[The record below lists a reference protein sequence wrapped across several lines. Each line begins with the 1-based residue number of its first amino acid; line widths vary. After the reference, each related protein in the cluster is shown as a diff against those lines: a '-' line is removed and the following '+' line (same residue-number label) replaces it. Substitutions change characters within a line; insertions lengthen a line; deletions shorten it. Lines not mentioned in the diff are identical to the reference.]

1 MGTTKISI
9 FPFNIK
15 GKVAKQHAE
24 PIIEKNLYTILG
36 FKDIEDFENRTS
48 KFVNKEIWQLFVG
61 CFAKEIDCAATEK
74 VVKNIVCNIAK
85 SDRSDAFTKTE
96 HLILNEKQDNK
107 EREKAIRKTINI
119 LRKIN
124 PEKAFSELSVI
135 KKQAEDFLQTDFYK
149 AQSKPLQGFAPSGGQ
164 LFAEVL
170 KYIETLEKLSEVKK
184 EGLVKDFLL
193 NHVSLLNKKYPK
205 SQGKREDAITI
216 LSSNELKNFYNKGV
230 EEGILQPMVS
240 YKECKNLYNQM
251 KNESKSIIKREERE
265 ENLKKIGKSIINTIN
280 DIKKH
285 REAILN
291 CENFQN
297 SCIKE
302 KEEHP
307 FRGKSCQ
314 KMIDIYQARIAEHQ
328 EKSYKILNSVN
339 KLFKSMSQKMRDL
352 PEVKEFQEII
362 NSVHKKHS
370 TKQAGDHF
378 DSALICLVNVWNKLD
393 IHLENPPTE
402 LRVFHINVKTEV
414 TRL

>member
-1 MGTTKISI
+1 MGTTKISK

-36 FKDIEDFENRTS
+36 FKDIEDFENKTS
-48 KFVNKEIWQLFVG
+48 KLVNKKVWQSFVD
-61 CFAKEIDCAATEK
+61 CFAKEIDYAATEE

-85 SDRSDAFTKTE
+85 SDQGDAFTKTE
-96 HLILNEKQDNK
+96 YFILNEKQDNK
-107 EREKAIRKTINI
+107 EREKAIRKTISI

-170 KYIETLEKLSEVKK
+170 KYIETLEKLSEVKR

-193 NHVSLLNKKYPK
+193 NHVSSLNKKYPK

-240 YKECKNLYNQM
+240 YKECRNLYNQM

-265 ENLKKIGKSIINTIN
+265 ENLKKIDKSIVSAIN

-291 CENFQN
+291 CKDFQ
-297 SCIKE
+297 SSYIKE
-302 KEEHP
+302 KKEHP
-307 FRGKSCQ
+307 FRGNACQ
-314 KMIDIYQARIAEHQ
+314 KMIDIYQERIAGYQ
-328 EKSYKILNSVN
+328 EKICQNLSQIKAIL
-339 KLFKSMSQKMRDL
+339 KSAPQEMDDV
-352 PEVKEFQEII
+352 EEFEEII
-362 NSVHKKHS
+362 DDIHEA
-370 TKQAGDHF
+370 KQCDEIF
-378 DSALICLVNVWNKLD
+378 DSALICLSNIQNELD
-393 IHLENPPTE
+393 IQLENPSTE
-402 LRVFHINVKTEV
+402 LRASHINVKTEL

>member
-1 MGTTKISI
+1 MGTTKISK

-24 PIIEKNLYTILG
+24 PIVEKNLYTILG
-36 FKDIEDFENRTS
+36 FKSREDFENKTS
-48 KFVNKEIWQLFVG
+48 KLVNKKVWQSFVD
-61 CFAKEIDCAATEK
+61 CFAKEIDYAATEK

-85 SDRSDAFTKTE
+85 SDQGNAFTKTE

-107 EREKAIRKTINI
+107 KREKAIRKTVGI

-124 PEKAFSELSVI
+124 PEKAFNELSVI

-170 KYIETLEKLSEVKK
+170 KYIETLEKLAEVKK
-184 EGLVKDFLL
+184 EELVKDFLL
-193 NHVSLLNKKYPK
+193 NHVSSLNKKYPK

-240 YKECKNLYNQM
+240 YKECRNLYDKMNQM
-251 KNESKSIIKREERE
+251 KNESKSIIKREGRE
-265 ENLKKIGKSIINTIN
+265 ENLKKIDKSIVSAIN

-291 CENFQN
+291 CKDFQ
-297 SCIKE
+297 SSYIKE
-302 KEEHP
+302 KKEHP
-307 FRGKSCQ
+307 FRGNACQ
-314 KMIDIYQARIAEHQ
+314 KIIDIYIKRE
-328 EKSYKILNSVN
+328 L
-339 KLFKSMSQKMRDL
+339 
-352 PEVKEFQEII
+352 
-362 NSVHKKHS
+362 
-370 TKQAGDHF
+370 
-378 DSALICLVNVWNKLD
+378 LD
-393 IHLENPPTE
+393 I
-402 LRVFHINVKTEV
+402 RRKFVKI
-414 TRL
+414 

>member
-24 PIIEKNLYTILG
+24 PIVEKNLYTILG
-36 FKDIEDFENRTS
+36 FKSREDFENKTS
-48 KFVNKEIWQLFVG
+48 KLVNKKVWQSFVD
-61 CFAKEIDCAATEK
+61 CFAKEIDYAATEK

-85 SDRSDAFTKTE
+85 SDQGDAFTKTE

-107 EREKAIRKTINI
+107 KREKAIRKTISI

-124 PEKAFSELSVI
+124 PEKAFNELSVI

-170 KYIETLEKLSEVKK
+170 KYIETLEKLSEVKR

-193 NHVSLLNKKYPK
+193 NHVSSLNKKYPK

-240 YKECKNLYNQM
+240 YKECRNLYNQM

-265 ENLKKIGKSIINTIN
+265 ENLKKIDKSIVSAIN

-291 CENFQN
+291 CKDFQ
-297 SCIKE
+297 SSYIKE
-302 KEEHP
+302 KKEHP
-307 FRGKSCQ
+307 FRGNACQ
-314 KMIDIYQARIAEHQ
+314 KMIDIYQERIAGYQ
-328 EKSYKILNSVN
+328 EKICQNLSQIKAIL
-339 KLFKSMSQKMRDL
+339 KSAPQEMDDVEEL
-352 PEVKEFQEII
+352 EEII
-362 NSVHKKHS
+362 DGMHEA
-370 TKQAGDHF
+370 KQCDENF
-378 DSALICLVNVWNKLD
+378 DSALICLSNIQNELD
-393 IHLENPPTE
+393 IQLENPSTE
-402 LRVFHINVKTEV
+402 LRFFHINVKTEV

>member
-1 MGTTKISI
+1 MGTTKISK

-36 FKDIEDFENRTS
+36 FKDIKDFENRTS

-74 VVKNIVCNIAK
+74 VVKNVVCNIAK
-85 SDRSDAFTKTE
+85 SDQDDAFTKTE

-107 EREKAIRKTINI
+107 KREKAIRKTISI

-124 PEKAFSELSVI
+124 PEKAFNELSVI

-170 KYIETLEKLSEVKK
+170 KYIETLEKLSEVKR
-184 EGLVKDFLL
+184 EELVKDFLL
-193 NHVSLLNKKYPK
+193 NHVSSLNKKYPK
-205 SQGKREDAITI
+205 SQDKREDAITI

-240 YKECKNLYNQM
+240 YKECRNLYNQM

-265 ENLKKIGKSIINTIN
+265 ENLKKIDKSIVSAIN

-291 CENFQN
+291 CKDFQ
-297 SCIKE
+297 SSYIKE
-302 KEEHP
+302 KKEHP
-307 FRGKSCQ
+307 FRGNACQ
-314 KMIDIYQARIAEHQ
+314 KMIDIYQERIAGYQ
-328 EKSYKILNSVN
+328 EKICQNLSQIKAIL
-339 KLFKSMSQKMRDL
+339 KSAPQEMDDMEEL
-352 PEVKEFQEII
+352 EEII
-362 NSVHKKHS
+362 DGMHEA
-370 TKQAGDHF
+370 KQCDENF
-378 DSALICLVNVWNKLD
+378 DSALICLSNIQNKLD
-393 IHLENPPTE
+393 VQLENPPTK
-402 LRVFHINVKTEV
+402 LRVSHINVKTEV

>member
-1 MGTTKISI
+1 MGTTKISKI
-9 FPFNIK
+9 PFNIK

-24 PIIEKNLYTILG
+24 PIVEKNLYTILG
-36 FKDIEDFENRTS
+36 FKSREDFENKTS
-48 KFVNKEIWQLFVG
+48 KLVNKKVWQSFVD
-61 CFAKEIDCAATEK
+61 CFAKEIDYAATEK

-85 SDRSDAFTKTE
+85 SDQGNAFTRTE

-107 EREKAIRKTINI
+107 KREKAIRKTISI

-124 PEKAFSELSVI
+124 PEKAFNELSVI

-170 KYIETLEKLSEVKK
+170 KYIETLEKLSEVKR

-193 NHVSLLNKKYPK
+193 NHVSSLNKKYPK

-230 EEGILQPMVS
+230 EEGILQPMAS
-240 YKECKNLYNQM
+240 YKECRNLYNQM
-251 KNESKSIIKREERE
+251 KNESKSIVKREERE
-265 ENLKKIGKSIINTIN
+265 ENLKKIDKSIVSAIN

-291 CENFQN
+291 CKDFQ
-297 SCIKE
+297 SSYIKE
-302 KEEHP
+302 KKEHP
-307 FRGKSCQ
+307 FRGNACQ
-314 KMIDIYQARIAEHQ
+314 KMIDIYQERIAGYQ
-328 EKSYKILNSVN
+328 EKICQNLSQIKAIL
-339 KLFKSMSQKMRDL
+339 KSAPQEMDDVEEL
-352 PEVKEFQEII
+352 EEII
-362 NSVHKKHS
+362 DGMHEA
-370 TKQAGDHF
+370 KQCDENF
-378 DSALICLVNVWNKLD
+378 DSALICLSNIQNELD
-393 IHLENPPTE
+393 IQLENPSTE
-402 LRVFHINVKTEV
+402 LRVSHINVKTEV

>member
-1 MGTTKISI
+1 VGTTKISI

-36 FKDIEDFENRTS
+36 FKDIKDFENRTS

-74 VVKNIVCNIAK
+74 VVKNVVCNIAK
-85 SDRSDAFTKTE
+85 SDCGDAFTKTE

-107 EREKAIRKTINI
+107 KREKAIRKTISI

-124 PEKAFSELSVI
+124 PEKAFNELSVI

-170 KYIETLEKLSEVKK
+170 KYIETLEKLSEVKR

-193 NHVSLLNKKYPK
+193 NHVSSLNKKYPK
-205 SQGKREDAITI
+205 SQGKREDAMTI

-240 YKECKNLYNQM
+240 YKECRNLYNQM

-265 ENLKKIGKSIINTIN
+265 ENLKKIDKSIVSAIN
-280 DIKKH
+280 DIKN
-285 REAILN
+285 I
-291 CENFQN
+291 
-297 SCIKE
+297 E
-302 KEEHP
+302 KQ
-307 FRGKSCQ
+307 SLTV
-314 KMIDIYQARIAEHQ
+314 
-328 EKSYKILNSVN
+328 KI
-339 KLFKSMSQKMRDL
+339 FKVL
-352 PEVKEFQEII
+352 
-362 NSVHKKHS
+362 
-370 TKQAGDHF
+370 T
-378 DSALICLVNVWNKLD
+378 
-393 IHLENPPTE
+393 
-402 LRVFHINVKTEV
+402 
-414 TRL
+414 

>member
-1 MGTTKISI
+1 MGTTKISK

-24 PIIEKNLYTILG
+24 PIVEKNLYTILG
-36 FKDIEDFENRTS
+36 FKSREDFENKTS
-48 KFVNKEIWQLFVG
+48 KLVNKKVWQSFVD
-61 CFAKEIDCAATEK
+61 CFAKEIDYAATEK

-85 SDRSDAFTKTE
+85 SDQGDAFTKTE

-107 EREKAIRKTINI
+107 KREKAIRKTISI

-124 PEKAFSELSVI
+124 PEKAFNELSVI

-170 KYIETLEKLSEVKK
+170 KYIETLEKLSEVKR

-193 NHVSLLNKKYPK
+193 NHVSSLNKKYPK

-240 YKECKNLYNQM
+240 YKECRNLYNQM

-265 ENLKKIGKSIINTIN
+265 ENLKKIDKSIVSAIN

-291 CENFQN
+291 CKDFQ
-297 SCIKE
+297 SSYIKE
-302 KEEHP
+302 KKEHP
-307 FRGKSCQ
+307 FRGNACQ
-314 KMIDIYQARIAEHQ
+314 KMIDIYQERIAGYQ
-328 EKSYKILNSVN
+328 EKICQNLSQIKAIL
-339 KLFKSMSQKMRDL
+339 KSAPQEMDDVEEL
-352 PEVKEFQEII
+352 EEII
-362 NSVHKKHS
+362 DGMHEA
-370 TKQAGDHF
+370 KQCDENF
-378 DSALICLVNVWNKLD
+378 DSALICLSNIQNELD
-393 IHLENPPTE
+393 IQLENPSTE

>member
-1 MGTTKISI
+1 VGTTKISI

-36 FKDIEDFENRTS
+36 FKSREDFENKTS
-48 KFVNKEIWQLFVG
+48 KLVNKKVWQSFVD

-85 SDRSDAFTKTE
+85 SDQGDAFTKTE

-107 EREKAIRKTINI
+107 KREKAIRKTISI

-124 PEKAFSELSVI
+124 PEKAFNELSVI

-170 KYIETLEKLSEVKK
+170 KYIETLEKLSEVKR

-193 NHVSLLNKKYPK
+193 NHVSSLNKKYPK

-240 YKECKNLYNQM
+240 YKECRNLYNQM

-265 ENLKKIGKSIINTIN
+265 ENLKKIDKSIVSAIN

-291 CENFQN
+291 CKDFQ
-297 SCIKE
+297 SSYIKE
-302 KEEHP
+302 KKEHP
-307 FRGKSCQ
+307 FRGNACQ
-314 KMIDIYQARIAEHQ
+314 KMIDIYQERIAGYQ
-328 EKSYKILNSVN
+328 EKICQNLSQIKAIL
-339 KLFKSMSQKMRDL
+339 KSAPQEMDDVEEL
-352 PEVKEFQEII
+352 EEII
-362 NSVHKKHS
+362 DGMHEA
-370 TKQAGDHF
+370 KQCDENF
-378 DSALICLVNVWNKLD
+378 DSALICLSNIQNELD
-393 IHLENPPTE
+393 IQLENPSTE
-402 LRVFHINVKTEV
+402 LRFFHINVKTEV

>member
-1 MGTTKISI
+1 MVGTTKISK

-24 PIIEKNLYTILG
+24 PIVEKNLYTILG
-36 FKDIEDFENRTS
+36 FKSREDFENKTS
-48 KFVNKEIWQLFVG
+48 KLVNKKVWQSFVD
-61 CFAKEIDCAATEK
+61 CFAKEIDYAATEK

-85 SDRSDAFTKTE
+85 SDQGNAFTKTE

-107 EREKAIRKTINI
+107 KREKAIRKTVGI

-124 PEKAFSELSVI
+124 PEKAFNELSVI

-170 KYIETLEKLSEVKK
+170 KYIETLEKLSEVKR

-193 NHVSLLNKKYPK
+193 NHVSSLNKKYPK

-216 LSSNELKNFYNKGV
+216 LSSNELKNFYNKG
-230 EEGILQPMVS
+230 ILQPMVS
-240 YKECKNLYNQM
+240 YKECRNLYDKMNQM
-251 KNESKSIIKREERE
+251 KNESKSIIKREGRE
-265 ENLKKIGKSIINTIN
+265 ENLKKIDKSIVSAIN

-291 CENFQN
+291 CKDFQ
-297 SCIKE
+297 SSYIKE
-302 KEEHP
+302 KKEHP
-307 FRGKSCQ
+307 FRGNACQ
-314 KMIDIYQARIAEHQ
+314 KIIDIYQERIAGYQ
-328 EKSYKILNSVN
+328 EKIRQNLNQIKAIL
-339 KLFKSMSQKMRDL
+339 KSAPQEMDDVEEL
-352 PEVKEFQEII
+352 EEII
-362 NSVHKKHS
+362 DGMNEA
-370 TKQAGDHF
+370 KQCDENF
-378 DSALICLVNVWNKLD
+378 DSALICLSNIQNELD
-393 IHLENPPTE
+393 IQLENPSTE